1 MIANERAALNRIG
14 GVVDHIRSKRRRF
27 DARAHQILISQTVFI
42 RSGLPTG
49 KPKSYSARLSS
60 PCSRFLAKKPLTSAA
75 LASRI
80 GTDVRGARDFFDALV
95 APGLLCRDKHDR
107 YRNSETTGLYL
118 DRCMPTYLGGSFVQY
133 NSREGMWGSL
143 TEALRAG
150 RPRTEL
156 HGQGHFETAR
166 TILYGSIFRRCHDC
180 GPLAVGA
187 TDRRAVS
194 V

>member
-1 MIANERAALNRIG
+1 MTQTADLADRLYQIG
-14 GVVDHIRSKRRRF
+14 TAYRQAKVLLSAFELD
-27 DARAHQILISQTVFI
+27 VF
-42 RSGLPTG
+42 SV
-49 KPKSYSARLSS
+49 
-60 PCSRFLAKKPLTSAA
+60 LATKPLTAA
-75 LASRI
+75 SLACRI
-80 GTDVRGARDFFDALV
+80 GVDVRGARDFFDAL
-95 APGLLCRDKHDR
+95 AALGLLCRDKDGR
-107 YRNSETTGLYL
+107 YHNSEATGLYL